1 MQFGPLFDQ
10 QWYIYNDGQEGR
22 TPRVDLNLIDH
33 DPNTSNVWDDY
44 TGEGVSIS
52 VVDTGIQ
59 ATHEN
64 LIENYDFDPSGLTPP
79 YDLSEAT
86 PVPDPAGPAH
96 GTAVAGIISGGQ
108 NGIGTTGVAFNSNIT
123 GFRFSDIFDETGGIE
138 ANPANPLMRQAAF
151 DISNN
156 SWAPG
161 NPFVE
166 NFKTDPELE
175 EALEV
180 GITQGRDGLGTV
192 FVWGAGNSREA
203 LGYHANYNNLTNS
216 RHTIAV
222 AAIDGQGI
230 AAPYSS
236 QGANL
241 LVSAFGDGDGDEI
254 PGTIATTDFMEIE
267 GYNNPLNPENPDNT
281 PNLNYTT
288 SFDGT
293 SAAAPMV
300 SGVVGLM
307 LEANPY
313 LGHRDVQE
321 ILAYSARQ
329 NDPTHDDWQFNG
341 AENWNGGG
349 LHANHDY
356 GFGLVD
362 GHTAVRLAESWTLQ
376 NTWVDQ
382 PSQRTWVNEASLAE
396 SSDAAV
402 EIPDGATISDSITLP
417 EGLELQQTEIAVD
430 VSHEAIE
437 DLVITLT
444 SPSGTESVLFDGSQ
458 LETINLSI
466 DEMGN
471 PLEAP
476 FAEFRDNP
484 QAFTEDPIAI
494 ELGERYQDGIDFTF
508 SSTFNWSETSEGEW
522 TLTIEDGESGIGGT
536 LNNWDLEVYGD
547 EMTPNETYIY
557 TEEYGQLNDPER
569 QVLSNPEGTHTI
581 NAAMRSDSLIDINP
595 GATGVLAGQ
604 PLTIDENT
612 QIENVWGGDGND
624 TLLGNEDDNRLINR
638 RGDNLMWSEAG
649 DNFIEG
655 GDGND
660 TLIGGSGQDSLT
672 ATQGDNLLMGGPGDD
687 RIIAGRGNDTL
698 VGGQG
703 NDILEGSDG
712 DDVLSGDLGNDT
724 LIGGGGNN
732 TFVLRPNG
740 GENVI
745 TDFNAET
752 DQIGL
757 ADGLTQEALTI
768 SQAGA
773 DAILEEG
780 TETRAILNDADS
792 SLLTPD
798 QFVMMDW

>member
-1 MQFGPLFDQ
+1 MQFGPQFGPLFDQ

-33 DPNTSNVWDDY
+33 DPNTSDVWDDY
-44 TGEGVSIS
+44 SGEGVSIG
-52 VVDTGIQ
+52 VVDSGVQ

-79 YDLSEAT
+79 YDPSEAI
-86 PVPDPAGPAH
+86 PVPDLAGPAH
-96 GTAVAGIISGGQ
+96 GTAVAGIIAGDN
-108 NGIGTTGVAFNSNIT
+108 NGIGTTGVAPNSKIT
-123 GFRFSDIFDETGGIE
+123 GFRHADLEQTTR
-138 ANPANPLMRQAAF
+138 PLISQQAF

-156 SWAPG
+156 SWG
-161 NPFVE
+161 RLNPFAH
-166 NFKTDPELE
+166 NFETLPELE

-192 FVWGAGNSREA
+192 FVWGAGNSREE
-203 LGYHANYNNLTNS
+203 LGHHANYNNLTNS

-241 LVSAFGDGDGDEI
+241 LVSAFGDGDGEEI
-254 PGTIATTDFMEIE
+254 PGTIATTDFMGIE
-267 GYNNPLNPENPDNT
+267 GYNPKRHGYPDNT
-281 PNLNYTT
+281 PNLNYTKR
-288 SFDGT
+288 FDGT
-293 SAAAPMV
+293 SASAPMV

-307 LEANPY
+307 LEANPH

-382 PSQRTWVNEASLAE
+382 PSQRTQVNEASLVE

-402 EIPDGATISDSITLP
+402 EIPDGATVSDSITLP

-458 LETINLSI
+458 LETITLAET

-471 PLEAP
+471 PLKVP

-484 QAFTEDPIAI
+484 QAFTEDPGFI
-494 ELGERYQDGIDFTF
+494 ELGESYQDGIDFTF

-522 TLTIEDGESGIGGT
+522 TLTIEDEESGTGGT
-536 LNNWDLEVYGD
+536 LNNWDLGVYGD

-581 NAAMRSDSLIDINP
+581 NAAAMRSDSLIDINP

-649 DNFIEG
+649 DNLIEG
-655 GDGND
+655 GQGND
-660 TLIGGSGQDSLT
+660 TLIGGSGQDTLT
-672 ATQGDNLLMGGPGDD
+672 VSQGDNLFMGGAGDD
-687 RIIAGRGNDTL
+687 VIEAGGGNDTL
-698 VGGQG
+698 FSGQG
-703 NDILEGSDG
+703 NDVLIGGDG
-712 DDVLSGDLGNDT
+712 DDVLSGDLGDDVLT
-724 LIGGGGNN
+724 GVGGNN
-732 TFVLRPNG
+732 TFVLRSNG

-768 SQAGA
+768 SQSGA

-780 TETRAILNDADS
+780 TETRAILDDVDS

-798 QFVMMDW
+798 QFLMMDW